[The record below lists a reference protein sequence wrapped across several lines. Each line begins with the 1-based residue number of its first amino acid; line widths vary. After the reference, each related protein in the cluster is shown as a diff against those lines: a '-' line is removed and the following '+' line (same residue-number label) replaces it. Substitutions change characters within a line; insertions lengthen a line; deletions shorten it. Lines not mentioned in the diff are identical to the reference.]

1 MKISK
6 YFAVLMLIPLLAF
19 TMHKYYISL
28 CEVEYIEE
36 KQSIQIITGLFIDD
50 LELALSKLNNTKINI
65 ATNKEPSNIDE
76 YFKEYLSNNLK
87 LTINSKKVEFN
98 YIGRE
103 YDDNLVRFYLEVTN
117 VKKLESIEIT
127 NTCLLKYFEDQ
138 QNIIKLKVKNY
149 HKTFYLDNNNTKGV
163 LNFQK

>member
-1 MKISK
+1 
-6 YFAVLMLIPLLAF
+6 MLIPLLAF

>member
-1 MKISK
+1 
-6 YFAVLMLIPLLAF
+6 MLIPLLAF

-163 LNFQK
+163 LNCQK